1 MTGFDGAASGY
12 KRQIRY
18 IDVAGQL
25 EMVGQLQRGQYS
37 RLDWRAGGGGGGG
50 GGGGEARPRADCSPR
65 ALHSPPKMPPPPTAP
80 GSGRLAAKT
89 VLTQIFHNWQSWGP
103 PGPDF

>member
-1 MTGFDGAASGY
+1 MLQQAVYRIDLAEKNILTGFDGAASGY

-37 RLDWRAGGGGGGG
+37 RLDWRRRRRSSRRRKSRRRRRRRG
-50 GGGGEARPRADCSPR
+50 
-65 ALHSPPKMPPPPTAP
+65 
-80 GSGRLAAKT
+80 
-89 VLTQIFHNWQSWGP
+89 
-103 PGPDF
+103 